1 MNEVPIAG
9 PERIRMT
16 RHDDRGYAAS
26 DRSTLLK
33 LARNGAQHGNGR
45 CPVMKSEFVGQ
56 RADVESLRACIEMRD
71 RLAALARLPWKPFFP
86 LYDGMGKNFVTIEG
100 QSFLNFNTYDYLDL
114 NGHSEILDAGTTAA
128 ARYGFSASAS
138 RVVGG
143 ERAVHLELERL
154 LADIY
159 QAEDCVVFVSGH
171 ATNVST
177 LATLFDMGDF
187 IFHDS
192 LSHNSIVQGALLSRA
207 TRVPFPHNDMHAL
220 DRLLTERR
228 GRSGMAVLVSEG
240 LFSMDGCLGNL
251 PALVELKKKHR
262 CLLMIDEAHSLGTLG
277 ATGRGTWEHFG
288 LDPAD
293 VDIWMGTLSKTACTC
308 GGYIASRKIVVE
320 ALKNQA
326 PGFVF
331 SVGMSPPLAAAA
343 RTALSIML
351 REPHRVDL
359 LHRNAA
365 LFFEQ
370 ARHLGLDTG
379 KAEGHA
385 VIPVMV
391 GSSAGAFF
399 ASRALHDNGL
409 CVMPVVYPA
418 VEENAARLR
427 FFLSAAH
434 TRDDIER
441 TLDLVRTLLP
451 QAQAA
456 AMTRTE
462 PLEQAL

>member
-1 MNEVPIAG
+1 
-9 PERIRMT
+9 MT
-16 RHDDRGYAAS
+16 RHDDRKYAES
-26 DRSTLLK
+26 GRSTLLN
-33 LARNGAQHGNGR
+33 LATNGAQHAHKR
-45 CPVMKSEFVGQ
+45 HPVMRPDLAGQ
-56 RADVESLRACIEMRD
+56 LSDVENLRACAEMRD
-71 RLAALARLPWKPFFP
+71 RLAALGRLPWKPFFP
-86 LYDGMGKNFVTIEG
+86 LYDGMGKNLVTIEG
-100 QSFLNFNTYDYLDL
+100 RPYLNFNTYDYLDL
-114 NGHSEILDAGTTAA
+114 NGHPEILDAGATTA

-143 ERAVHLELERL
+143 ERGVHLELERF

-177 LATLFDMGDF
+177 LATLFGSGDY

-192 LSHNSIVQGALLSRA
+192 LSHNSILQGALLSQA

-220 DRLLTERR
+220 DRLLSERR
-228 GRSGMAVLVSEG
+228 GRSGTAVLVSEG

-277 ATGRGTWEHFG
+277 TSGRGTWEHFG
-288 LDPAD
+288 IDPSE

-308 GGYIASRKIVVE
+308 GGYIAARKIVVE
-320 ALKNQA
+320 TLKNLA

-331 SVGMSPPLAAAA
+331 SVGISPPLAAAA
-343 RTALSIML
+343 RTALAIML
-351 REPHRVDL
+351 REPQRVEQ
-359 LHRNAA
+359 LHRNAS

-370 ARHLGLDTG
+370 SQRFGLDTG
-379 KAEGHA
+379 RAAGHA
-385 VIPVMV
+385 VIPIMV
-391 GSSAGAFF
+391 GSSASAFF
-399 ASRALHDNGL
+399 ASRALHEKGL
-409 CVMPVVYPA
+409 SVMPVVYPA

-434 TRDDIER
+434 TPEDIGR
-441 TLDLVRTLLP
+441 ALDLVRELLP
-451 QAQAA
+451 QALAQAA
-456 AMTRTE
+456 ALGQ
-462 PLEQAL
+462 P